1 MSNSI
6 AAFLLAGGKG
16 TRLGTLTKHTAKP
29 AVPFAGRYRL
39 IDFTLTNL
47 ARSAIK
53 QVTILTQYE
62 SPTLHRYVKN
72 GEAWNLTATCAL
84 SSTGGYAG
92 TADAVYQKLQRAKN
106 HDYVLIVSG
115 DHIYEMDY
123 QRMLKAHIHSNADV
137 TIALTEV
144 TKKEA
149 TRFGIAELNSS
160 GKIMKFIEKPLLPKS
175 QLASMGIYLF
185 SRPYLEDILKEDALN
200 PLSSHDFGKDIIP
213 QMIEKKASVYGY
225 QFKGYWRD
233 VGTVESYFSA
243 HMDKWNVPESPFFST
258 RCAVISEFA
267 IPVVDLFIQNRHSRS
282 QRITHSVIDPSATL
296 GNHLSLSK
304 SLLLG
309 NARIGHFVSLH
320 QIIVPPG
327 AHIPDNTTIICSR
340 PTIFQPTMLSQSNVV
355 TSLHKGAL

>member
-1 MSNSI
+1 MSDSI

-16 TRLGTLTKHTAKP
+16 ARLGTLTKHTAKP

-62 SPTLHRYVKN
+62 SHTLHRYVKG

-92 TADAVYQKLQRAKN
+92 TADAVYQKLQHVKE

-123 QRMLKAHIHSNADV
+123 QRMLKDHIRFNADV

-144 TKKEA
+144 TMKEA
-149 TRFGIAELNSS
+149 PRFGIAELNST
-160 GKIMKFIEKPLLPKS
+160 GKIIEFIEKPIQPKS

-185 SRPYLEDILKEDALN
+185 SRPYLEEILKEDALN
-200 PLSSHDFGKDIIP
+200 PMSSHDFGKDIIP
-213 QMIEKKASVYGY
+213 RMIDKKSALYGY
-225 QFKGYWRD
+225 KFEGYWRD

-243 HMDKWNVPESPFFST
+243 HMDKWNVSESPFFSQC
-258 RCAVISEFA
+258 CAVISEVA
-267 IPVVDLFIQNRHSRS
+267 TPIADLFIQHRHSRT
-282 QRITHSVIDPSATL
+282 QRITHSVIDPSTTL
-296 GNHLSLSK
+296 GNHLSISK
-304 SLLLG
+304 SLLLE
-309 NARIGHFVSLH
+309 NARIGNSVSLH
-320 QIIVPPG
+320 QIIVPSG
-327 AHIPDNTTIICSR
+327 SHIPDNTTLICSR
-340 PTIFQPTMLSQSNVV
+340 PTIFHPTMLSQSTVV